1 MAYILDGAAIL
12 VVLLAVFIG
21 YRRGFVRSLIQLVGL
36 VAAVIV
42 AAALSTGI
50 ASLIFDQFVSEGLTQ
65 TVASKIQTTDT
76 AAAAQSVQQ
85 ALEELP
91 GPVYNALVQYVGT
104 PEEIVSGIQGSLEGG
119 AETVASTVVRLV
131 IRPVAVA
138 LLRFLVFFILFILL
152 MIVVG
157 LVARLV
163 NGFFKAP
170 VLKQINGTLGAVIGL
185 VQGILFLFVAVTVV
199 QMAAASASADAV
211 LSSDDVDNAILVGFI
226 AEHNPITGALE
237 SAMKSLPEVLV
248 SK

>member
-1 MAYILDGAAIL
+1 

-104 PEEIVSGIQGSLEGG
+104 PEEIVSGIQGSL
-119 AETVASTVVRLV
+119 
-131 IRPVAVA
+131 
-138 LLRFLVFFILFILL
+138 
-152 MIVVG
+152 
-157 LVARLV
+157 
-163 NGFFKAP
+163 
-170 VLKQINGTLGAVIGL
+170 
-185 VQGILFLFVAVTVV
+185 
-199 QMAAASASADAV
+199 
-211 LSSDDVDNAILVGFI
+211 
-226 AEHNPITGALE
+226 
-237 SAMKSLPEVLV
+237 
-248 SK
+248 